1 MAKDLT
7 TSAIERQN
15 VLNNTVAL
23 PKIQAALGIE
33 ALEYQGVYYVTKQM
47 AAEFYEVDIRTIE
60 NCLAD
65 NEEELRH
72 NGYRLWKGKDL
83 KNFKLRFAPEKDF
96 GSKTTQLG
104 LFDFR
109 SFLNLGMLLTTSEK
123 AKNVRA
129 RILDIVIATINEKTG
144 GGTKYINR
152 RDVDY
157 LPAAIQ
163 EENYRRNFTD
173 SIKKYVDGHKTYKYA
188 QITDMVY
195 KAVFREKAK
204 EYKKLLDLSAKDNLR
219 RTLYAEV
226 LKAVS
231 SFENGAAFEIKKKGE
246 ESGLLT
252 VDEVESII
260 MGLAQHPMMEPIIYD
275 ARQKMASRDLAFRDV
290 FHGNIAEYLKAVT
303 PEEFDKFIG
312 SKSLDFDA
320 IMALPENQEVL
331 KVLKQ
336 AEDE

>member
-7 TSAIERQN
+7 VSQIERQN

-23 PKIQAALGIE
+23 PRIQEALEIE
-33 ALEYQGVYYVTKQM
+33 ALEFQGVYYVTKQM
-47 AAEFYEVDIRTIE
+47 AADYYGVELRTIE

-72 NGYRLWKGKDL
+72 NGYRLWKGNSL
-83 KNFKLRFAPEKDF
+83 KEFKLHFAPEKDF

-123 AKNVRA
+123 AKYVRS

-152 RDVDY
+152 RDREY

-163 EENYRRNFTD
+163 EENYHKNLTEAVN
-173 SIKKYVDGHKTYKYA
+173 KYVDGHKTYKYA
-188 QITDMVY
+188 QVMDAIY
-195 KAVFREKAK
+195 KAVFCEKAK
-204 EYKKLLDLSAKDNLR
+204 EYRKLLDLGAKDNVR

-226 LKAVS
+226 LRVVS
-231 SFENGAAFEIKKKGE
+231 SFENGVAFEITRQAKERGP
-246 ESGLLT
+246 LT
-252 VDEVESII
+252 VAEVSEICRQI
-260 MGLAQHPMMEPIIYD
+260 AEHPLQAPYVYD

-320 IMALPENQEVL
+320 IIALPENQEVL
-331 KVLKQ
+331 KILKQ